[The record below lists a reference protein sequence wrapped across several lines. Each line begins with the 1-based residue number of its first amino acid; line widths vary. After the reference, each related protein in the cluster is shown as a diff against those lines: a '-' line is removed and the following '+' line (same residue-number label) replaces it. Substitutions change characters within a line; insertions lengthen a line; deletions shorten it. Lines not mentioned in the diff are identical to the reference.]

1 MDSPERNRTDSQSH
15 QVVNQ
20 DSDQVDVRSRRV
32 AVVRDQSKSSLKG
45 LKFKKSSG
53 ASTSSKVR
61 RRNNTNDDKE
71 EEEVEKDNGDGDGV
85 SESKAK
91 GNSVDNQDLIN
102 PAGNWSDDH
111 LMKEQEDRSR
121 TFTEFTEEY
130 YDIVEELPLEL
141 GRTLTLIGELEAS
154 VEECRQELHEDLTE
168 YLSFTSNSLQQ
179 YQLNNQDPLLIDRE
193 EMAKKL
199 IEAAQLETFGAIP
212 LQQPL
217 ERPSSTNL
225 PDHLRSLLVE
235 ISKKMVRLGE
245 LSRDK
250 LNLAETM
257 YEGLDRHLKRLDG
270 DLEKYQDLV
279 DEDEEANWRNQAEEC
294 VPPQE
299 DKQQDPSVKP
309 ISAGS
314 QRSVDKEEEEE
325 EESIEKILETDL
337 LDESLKRQPTSSDK
351 NQRAR
356 TSSSKNVSPMDQPDT
371 PSKNDRR
378 LKSQRISGSNVSS
391 PSRSTR
397 QSNSKSHFKGII

>member
-1 MDSPERNRTDSQSH
+1 
-15 QVVNQ
+15 
-20 DSDQVDVRSRRV
+20 
-32 AVVRDQSKSSLKG
+32 
-45 LKFKKSSG
+45 
-53 ASTSSKVR
+53 
-61 RRNNTNDDKE
+61 
-71 EEEVEKDNGDGDGV
+71 
-85 SESKAK
+85 
-91 GNSVDNQDLIN
+91 
-102 PAGNWSDDH
+102 
-111 LMKEQEDRSR
+111 
-121 TFTEFTEEY
+121 
-130 YDIVEELPLEL
+130 
-141 GRTLTLIGELEAS
+141 
-154 VEECRQELHEDLTE
+154 
-168 YLSFTSNSLQQ
+168 
-179 YQLNNQDPLLIDRE
+179 
-193 EMAKKL
+193 MAKKL

-299 DKQQDPSVKP
+299 DKQQDPLVKP

-314 QRSVDKEEEEE
+314 QRSADKEEEEDE